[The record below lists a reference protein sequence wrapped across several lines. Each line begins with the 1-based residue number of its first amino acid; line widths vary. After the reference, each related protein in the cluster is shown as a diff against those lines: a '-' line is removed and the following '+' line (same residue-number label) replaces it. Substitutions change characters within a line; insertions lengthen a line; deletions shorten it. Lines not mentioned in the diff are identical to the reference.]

1 MRIIGLAITALCF
14 LLTAAPVFKTLPK
27 PLIPQPGALKLSYT
41 PGMASEQKQELVII
55 NNDNTSI
62 KHADEAT
69 NSPCSC
75 CSNTTTTW
83 PTMFPIIAPAANIIP
98 NSTQQ
103 QDNGQD
109 KDKYRHTKYHSGYYY
124 PKYNHGEWR
133 LAADGKY
140 WWYPTLP
147 VYSYGSCKNN
157 NR

>member
-1 MRIIGLAITALCF
+1 MRIIGLAITVLYF

-27 PLIPQPGALKLSYT
+27 PFIPQPGAIRLDYT
-41 PGMASEQKQELVII
+41 TGIKPEQKQELII

-62 KHADEAT
+62 KHTDEAT
-69 NSPCSC
+69 NSPCSYC
-75 CSNTTTTW
+75 CSNYTTIW
-83 PTMFPIIAPAANIIP
+83 PTIFPIIAPAANIIP

-103 QDNGQD
+103 QD
-109 KDKYRHTKYHSGYYY
+109 KDKNQHNHTIYHNGYYY

-140 WWYPTLP
+140 WWHPTPP